1 MLESGYTAKRHRR
14 MIDDDILQGCIF
26 GGAVALHAFQI
37 TLSTSFV

>member
-14 MIDDDILQGCIF
+14 MIDDILQGCIF

-37 TLSTSFV
+37 TLSTLFV